1 MITLKQKTLTGLS
14 WSFIDN
20 IAVYGIQFIF
30 GIILARFLSPVEY
43 GLIGML
49 TIFIAISFSFIDSGF
64 SQAII
69 RKQKA
74 TQIDYS
80 TVFYFN
86 IIVSL
91 IFYFVLFFS
100 ANTISSFFDEPIL
113 EIILKILGIGL
124 IIDSLSIIQRARL
137 TKQINFKLQTKIS
150 VIASISSGIIGIIL
164 AFKGFGVWSLVV
176 KMLTRQAF
184 TTTFLWIWNEWKP
197 SFVFSIKSF
206 KEMFAFGSNLLFSGL
221 IDTIYRNI
229 YLLIIGKY
237 FSATELGYYTRA
249 DQFKNLPSKN
259 LSAVINRV
267 SYPVLATIQND
278 KEQLKAACKRLIK
291 STMFITFILM
301 IGLAAIAK
309 PMVLTLIGEK
319 WLPSVIYI
327 QLLCIAGML
336 YPMHIINLNI
346 LKVIGR
352 SDLFLKLEVIKKLL
366 AIPIIFIGIS
376 FGIQAM
382 IIAMFFNSL
391 IGYFINSYYTGK
403 FIGYSSIQQL
413 RDIYSSFII
422 SLLLGGIIFLE
433 GHLLKIHFS
442 IIFIIQIFTGI
453 ILFFVL
459 VEATKLND
467 YIYLKNIVLKKIKK
481 S

>member
-1 MITLKQKTLTGLS
+1 
-14 WSFIDN
+14 
-20 IAVYGIQFIF
+20 
-30 GIILARFLSPVEY
+30 
-43 GLIGML
+43 
-49 TIFIAISFSFIDSGF
+49 
-64 SQAII
+64 
-69 RKQKA
+69 
-74 TQIDYS
+74 
-80 TVFYFN
+80 
-86 IIVSL
+86 
-91 IFYFVLFFS
+91 
-100 ANTISSFFDEPIL
+100 
-113 EIILKILGIGL
+113 
-124 IIDSLSIIQRARL
+124 
-137 TKQINFKLQTKIS
+137 
-150 VIASISSGIIGIIL
+150 
-164 AFKGFGVWSLVV
+164 
-176 KMLTRQAF
+176 
-184 TTTFLWIWNEWKP
+184 
-197 SFVFSIKSF
+197 
-206 KEMFAFGSNLLFSGL
+206 
-221 IDTIYRNI
+221 
-229 YLLIIGKY
+229 
-237 FSATELGYYTRA
+237 
-249 DQFKNLPSKN
+249 
-259 LSAVINRV
+259 
-267 SYPVLATIQND
+267 
-278 KEQLKAACKRLIK
+278 
-291 STMFITFILM
+291 M